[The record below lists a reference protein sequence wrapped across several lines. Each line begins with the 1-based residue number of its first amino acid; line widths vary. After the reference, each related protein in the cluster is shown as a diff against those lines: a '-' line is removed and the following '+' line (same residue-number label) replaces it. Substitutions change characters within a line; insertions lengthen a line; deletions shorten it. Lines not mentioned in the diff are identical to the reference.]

1 MRVTIAVI
9 ALLFPFAAA
18 NAAVGDKFNCDVK
31 DAQNIGVDDK
41 GPWSAKMR
49 VGRHQIVIQR
59 DSVLVIPPMIA
70 GKIDSREF
78 KIIAGTNEETIGI
91 RVMKDLS
98 KISTII
104 IDNVPG
110 YNNKYSIS
118 LSDQTAAY
126 AGVVFFWCDKTF

>member
-1 MRVTIAVI
+1 MRLTIAVA
-9 ALLFPFAAA
+9 ALLFPIAAA

-59 DSVLVIPPMIA
+59 DSILVIPPTIA
-70 GKIDSREF
+70 GKTDSREF
-78 KIIAGTNEETIGI
+78 KLIAVTNEETIGI
-91 RVMKDLS
+91 RVMKELS

-110 YNNKYSIS
+110 DNNRYSIS

-126 AGVVFFWCDKTF
+126 AGVVFFWCHKAY